1 MNQTGLNIFDLL
13 LLGPVEQNQAVSG
26 GITGEQ
32 PDGQLFGNLLDSLLN
47 VKKSDQFPGMDNPIE
62 NNSEM
67 NFPNILNENIT
78 EKNSDH
84 LILLLNPK
92 SEVESLVGTGEKTI
106 EKNQLQVPTIIGS
119 NDQEV
124 LESVKPNLNYKN
136 SDGTILQ
143 DVSVNETEL
152 LNGSIGDNKEQTI
165 IKNAEPV
172 NVKNF
177 NNALAELMPLNTGTN
192 KQINELL
199 NQIPVTLDSGSYEII
214 DSDIKDDSLV
224 LSVISESNSE
234 PIKISLPLE
243 QLKSVLSNSEL
254 QSQRVNLG
262 TQNQQKLEFENLIR
276 NLNLKELTVHNN
288 NETLKSEQSGISN
301 SKNNIINIEIT
312 AEGSGQIQFIKG
324 KLLKSSV
331 RATQKNNQII
341 SKGNISGEEK
351 DLQNSSRDI
360 VTEKNEP
367 AFNKQFFTKNQNY
380 GREQLLNLAN
390 NKSQNIVNDF
400 SHPIN
405 TNVISAN
412 TNDIDKLIELNRTAS
427 PKNESHPVKYNLPDD
442 IRTALKPNGKS
453 VNILIEPENLG
464 PARLKLV
471 LNNQTLRAELIVQS
485 SQAKTVV
492 ESSLSQLIEQL
503 NRSDIKV
510 EFIDVNVNS
519 ENNQGQF
526 AQRHPQWSRKSFS
539 NNLENLTDDA
549 LAYLPTDEI
558 TGIAQG
564 SYVNSEG
571 VNVLA

>member
-1 MNQTGLNIFDLL
+1 MNQAGLNIFDLL
-13 LLGPVEQNQAVSG
+13 LLGPVEQNQAISG

-32 PDGQLFGNLLDSLLN
+32 ADGQLFGDLLDSLIN

-62 NNSEM
+62 NDSEM
-67 NFPNILNENIT
+67 NFTNILNENIT
-78 EKNSDH
+78 EKNSDP
-84 LILLLNPK
+84 LTLLLNPK
-92 SEVESLVGTGEKTI
+92 SDVESLVGTGEKTI
-106 EKNQLQVPTIIGS
+106 KKNQSQVPTIIGAD
-119 NDQEV
+119 NQEV
-124 LESVKPNLNYKN
+124 LESVKPNSYYKN

-143 DVSVNETEL
+143 DVSFNETEL
-152 LNGSIGDNKEQTI
+152 LNGSIGDNKEQTLS
-165 IKNAEPV
+165 KNAEPV
-172 NVKNF
+172 NIKNF

-192 KQINELL
+192 KQINELI

-224 LSVISESNSE
+224 LSVISDSKSE
-234 PIKISLPLE
+234 PIKVSLPLE
-243 QLKSVLSNSEL
+243 QLKSASSNSEL

-262 TQNQQKLEFENLIR
+262 TQNQQKLELENLIK

-331 RATQKNNQII
+331 RATQKNNQIN
-341 SKGNISGEEK
+341 SNGNISGEEK
-351 DLQNSSRDI
+351 DLQNFSRDI

-367 AFNKQFFTKNQNY
+367 VFNKQFFTKNQNY

-390 NKSQNIVNDF
+390 NKSHNIVNEF
-400 SHPIN
+400 SHPSN
-405 TNVISAN
+405 SNVISTN
-412 TNDIDKLIELNRTAS
+412 MNDIESLIEVNNSAS
-427 PKNESHPVKYNLPDD
+427 SKNESHPVKYNLPDD

-453 VNILIEPENLG
+453 INILIEPENLG
-464 PARLKLV
+464 PARLKLI

-485 SQAKTVV
+485 SQAKSVV
-492 ESSLSQLIEQL
+492 ENSLSQLIEQL

-510 EFIDVNVNS
+510 EFIDVNINS
-519 ENNQGQF
+519 ENNHEQF
-526 AQRHPQWSRKSFS
+526 AHRHPQWSRKSFS
-539 NNLENLTDDA
+539 NNLGNLNDDT
-549 LAYLPTDEI
+549 LAYMPTSEI
-558 TGIAQG
+558 AGTAQG